1 MVSAGAT
8 YRSDRLDSAAWQQPN
23 NPKLGGSSFAWTVLF
38 LGGRTQTGLPGFGL
52 KDGGR
57 TPFWTRTGTQGLD
70 LLTNPYGLLRDQSNG
85 FHGASGKEVLEG
97 RFGPVLGRWTV
108 GPGGPT
114 VEQLLRPAGRV
125 NFPRLALKHCT
136 MRHGGEGGAV
146 KGRRSRDR
154 WDDLCS
160 FKGMLWIGREW

>member
-1 MVSAGAT
+1 MGVA
-8 YRSDRLDSAAWQQPN
+8 P
-23 NPKLGGSSFAWTVLF
+23 
-38 LGGRTQTGLPGFGL
+38 
-52 KDGGR
+52 
-57 TPFWTRTGTQGLD
+57 
-70 LLTNPYGLLRDQSNG
+70 
-85 FHGASGKEVLEG
+85 
-97 RFGPVLGRWTV
+97 RFGPALGPRVWTFSPIPMVCFGTSRTVFTERLGRRFWKV
-108 GPGGPT
+108 ALDRSSDGGPLAPGGPT